1 MSIDQLTSMRSLLS
15 AIDRKAASLAADLHP
30 AWIDAAWARLG
41 PQAARNAARL
51 PLRRHSALLAQVYD
65 VRWPALTAF
74 REPAHRLAL
83 LDRAGLVKVLA
94 ACALDGRRDSVRRS
108 VGRVVREL
116 LIEGIGES
124 AYEKVLQGPAPLMQA
139 AEPLIPLDA
148 DPERLAVEGFRVLC
162 SQAAWRHPMLITIVR
177 LSLPPAAQ
185 GGESHLDGRPSG
197 ATQRMV
203 DRLHEYFPELAWL
216 FGSDMDRALSVSPTG
231 SSGPPTSLH

>member
-1 MSIDQLTSMRSLLS
+1 VSGDELSAMRSLLS
-15 AIDRKAASLAADLHP
+15 AIDRTRTSMGGRTLRQWLRTP
-30 AWIDAAWARLG
+30 WARLG
-41 PQAARNAARL
+41 PQAVRGAARL
-51 PLRRHSALLAQVYD
+51 PLRRHSALLARVYD
-65 VRWPALTAF
+65 LRWPALTAF
-74 REPAHRLAL
+74 REPAHRLSL
-83 LDRAGLVKVLA
+83 LDRASLVKVLA

-124 AYEKVLQGPAPLMQA
+124 AFEKVLQGPAPLMRA
-139 AEPLIPLDA
+139 VEPMGATDA
-148 DPERLAVEGFRVLC
+148 DPERLAVEGFRLLC
-162 SQAAWRHPMLITIVR
+162 AQAAWRHPMLITIVR

-185 GGESHLDGRPSG
+185 AGEPQSEGRPNG

-231 SSGPPTSLH
+231 SSALPTSLH